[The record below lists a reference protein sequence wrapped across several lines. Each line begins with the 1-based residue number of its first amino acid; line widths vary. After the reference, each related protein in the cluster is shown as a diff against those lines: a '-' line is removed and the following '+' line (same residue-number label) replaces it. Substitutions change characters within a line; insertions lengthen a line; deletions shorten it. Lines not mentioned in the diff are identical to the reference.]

1 MMVMTVIADS
11 GSYSDYLF
19 LIDDMGYFR
28 DSTVWNGL
36 VKSNSRLFI
45 RSYTPGR
52 DNDPWFTVYV
62 YMDSSQKNKFLYR
75 KYIFEK

>member
-1 MMVMTVIADS
+1 MRGYMSRTSFLLLILLPMMVMTVIADS

-52 DNDPWFTVYV
+52 DNDPWFTV
-62 YMDSSQKNKFLYR
+62 L
-75 KYIFEK
+75 